1 MVTKRGRMVT
11 DPEGLLVIKSLDL
24 SITWSYGEN

>member
-11 DPEGLLVIKSLDL
+11 YPEGLLLIKSHDL
-24 SITWSYGEN
+24 SITWSYEEN